1 MTQKKSMWK
10 ALEFNT
16 IHCGKNQ
23 PNIFT
28 CTICTRIK
36 KYIQIRTCHCNL
48 YLVSHFLQTFAQ
60 IYTFGTTKFQSSLF
74 SQEFLIIRLKW
85 KMQGFGKH
93 GWPRPTPCSRVECG
107 PALSS
112 GQALACGHTRTL
124 GGPRARAR
132 RTPGRA
138 SPVQPTR
145 RTSSGRREQALEL
158 SRAHARGG
166 ELRSRGLCG
175 FKSGRGQSETL
186 CPGRLGAAPGRGQA
200 SCTRGAAGR
209 AAGTDAATRTRRGA
223 QLRLMDRFERKPT
236 CRRRV

>member
-1 MTQKKSMWK
+1 MTTQKKSMRK

-74 SQEFLIIRLKW
+74 FTRILNNSLEMENARLW
-85 KMQGFGKH
+85 QARLAAADPVQLRGM
-93 GWPRPTPCSRVECG
+93 RT

-124 GGPRARAR
+124 SGPCAHG
-132 RTPGRA
+132 PG
-138 SPVQPTR
+138 
-145 RTSSGRREQALEL
+145 GRRGECLLFGQRVEPPPGDVSERLSCHALIPEEG
-158 SRAHARGG
+158 SSAHVA
-166 ELRSRGLCG
+166 C
-175 FKSGRGQSETL
+175 
-186 CPGRLGAAPGRGQA
+186 AASSLDVG
-200 SCTRGAAGR
+200 
-209 AAGTDAATRTRRGA
+209 
-223 QLRLMDRFERKPT
+223 K
-236 CRRRV
+236 

>member
-1 MTQKKSMWK
+1 MTTQKKSMWK

-124 GGPRARAR
+124 SGPRAHGPGGRQGERLLFSRRVAPPPGGVSERLSYHALMPEEGSSAHVACAASSLDVGKGKRCVRGDWAPRQDVAR
-132 RTPGRA
+132 P
-138 SPVQPTR
+138 
-145 RTSSGRREQALEL
+145 
-158 SRAHARGG
+158 
-166 ELRSRGLCG
+166 
-175 FKSGRGQSETL
+175 
-186 CPGRLGAAPGRGQA
+186 AAPEGRPAGPRAQMQP
-200 SCTRGAAGR
+200 RGP
-209 AAGTDAATRTRRGA
+209 DGA
-223 QLRLMDRFERKPT
+223 RSSA
-236 CRRRV
+236 